1 MRLFIGVNFNPDTRS
16 RLLALRDELRS
27 CSTGG
32 NFTMP
37 ENIHL
42 TLVFLG
48 ECTAKQAA
56 TIKAT
61 MDSTSFE
68 PFPISIDTIGRFKRN
83 DGDLW
88 WAGIA
93 ECKPLL
99 ILQRD
104 LSDGLITNGFVL
116 EKRKYSPHITLGRK
130 VVTTATPWVVEP
142 FGEIVSTIELMK
154 SERIGGKLVYTSIH
168 ESSGRA

>member
-16 RLLALRDELRS
+16 RLLTMRDELHSR
-27 CSTGG
+27 STGG
-32 NFTMP
+32 NFTVP

-48 ECTAKQAA
+48 ECTAEQTA

-61 MDSTSFE
+61 MDSISFK
-68 PFPISIDTIGRFKRN
+68 PFPISMDTNGRFKRN

-99 ILQRD
+99 KLQRD

-130 VVTTATPWVVEP
+130 VVTTATPWSVEP
-142 FGEIVSTIELMK
+142 FGEVVSTIELMK
-154 SERIGGKLVYTSIH
+154 SECIGGKLVYTSIH